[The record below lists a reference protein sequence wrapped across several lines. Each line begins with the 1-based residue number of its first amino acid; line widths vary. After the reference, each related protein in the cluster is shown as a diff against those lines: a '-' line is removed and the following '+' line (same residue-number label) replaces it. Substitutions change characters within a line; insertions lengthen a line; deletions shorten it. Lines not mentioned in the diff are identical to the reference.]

1 MRTKTYLDEL
11 RGQVRG
17 NARLRR
23 KLNETKRDNVRYR
36 YHIAMLV
43 TLLDRVGLGDHPET
57 KIAANSIGWGRNHN
71 K

>member
-1 MRTKTYLDEL
+1 METKSYLDEL

-23 KLNETKRDNVRYR
+23 KLNASKRDNVRYR
-36 YHIAMLV
+36 YQIAMLV

-57 KIAANSIGWGRNHN
+57 KSAAGSIGWGRA